1 MPALIEGATR
11 AVAADTAAKGGKGVP
26 RISSDDRAA
35 SLVWRA
41 AELPA
46 SVVPEVR
53 FGASAKFPEP
63 PTTVPSED
71 KAAEAAPQQTA
82 DKEKCIVM

>member
-1 MPALIEGATR
+1 MG
-11 AVAADTAAKGGKGVP
+11 VARRQAKPPPVP
-26 RISSDDRAA
+26 IINYKLLKKIIKLLAKRP
-35 SLVWRA
+35 A

-71 KAAEAAPQQTA
+71 KAAEAAAQQTA